1 MAIPTNY
8 LKKDNNL
15 KLEIINNI
23 EKNNKIKYKKLKFL
37 KKRDYLSSFKKK

>member
-1 MAIPTNY
+1 MAIPTKY

-23 EKNNKIKYKKLKFL
+23 EKNNKIKYKKL
-37 KKRDYLSSFKKK
+37 

>member
-1 MAIPTNY
+1 MGIPTNY

-23 EKNNKIKYKKLKFL
+23 EKNNKIKYKKL
-37 KKRDYLSSFKKK
+37 